1 MPEMKRLFIFTLLL
15 IWGLLGHTQNGLI
28 KGIVRHGI
36 TSEYSPFINIDLVRI
51 ADGKTIQVTN
61 SDTVG
66 KFEFRNITEGVY
78 DLNFSFI
85 SYHSYKF
92 EPVTIV
98 KDSIIYLYINFPCPN
113 GTKSAKKKCPF
124 GHRDNIIP
132 ISYGLPSEKGLKK
145 AEQGKIELGG
155 CMVTECDPKWYCK
168 THKIRF

>member
-1 MPEMKRLFIFTLLL
+1 MKKQFFFTLLL
-15 IWGLLGHTQNGLI
+15 IWGLTGFSQNGML

-36 TSEYSPFINIDLVRI
+36 SSELSPFVNIMLVRT
-51 ADGKTIQVTN
+51 ADGKTIQATN

-66 KFEFRNITEGVY
+66 KFEFRNIPEGVY
-78 DLNFSFI
+78 NLNFSFV
-85 SYHSYKF
+85 SYNSFMF
-92 EPVTIV
+92 EHVTIK
-98 KDSIIYLYINFPCPN
+98 KDTAIYLSIQFPCPN

-132 ISYGLPSEKGLKK
+132 ISYGLHSEKSLKK

-168 THKIRF
+168 THKIRY